1 MKIGL
6 FIPCFMNELYP
17 DICKATYQVL
27 KRQGLNVEYPLNQ
40 TCCGQPMANSGC
52 SKDVKNLAINFV
64 NTFKEFDY
72 IVRSNN
78 GNEFVSSIVSNR
90 NTYPSRYSSLVGDVA
105 DLNNTKE
112 TRQHRKRKSQ
122 KCNTI

>member
-27 KRQGLNVEYPLNQ
+27 KRQGLYVEYPLNQ

-72 IVRSNN
+72 IVAPS
-78 GNEFVSSIVSNR
+78 GSCVSMVKEHYNEFF
-90 NTYPSRYSSLVGDVA
+90 
-105 DLNNTKE
+105 NNDKDYN
-112 TRQHRKRKSQ
+112 KDRKSVV
-122 KCNTI
+122 